1 MPAIDTGRTTLFYD
15 LTGPEDAPVILFSN
29 SLGTTLEMWDEVVR
43 RIGGRYRCLR
53 YDTRGHGRS
62 PTMPGAATIDD
73 LADDA
78 AGLLDALGLDA
89 VHVAGLSLG
98 GMTGQALASRHP
110 ARVLSLVLMA
120 TAAQMQPAGAWME
133 RAELVE
139 RQGME
144 TIVEATMGRWFT
156 PGFRQAQP
164 SAVEKVRRRFL
175 ACDPPGYAACCRII
189 AGMDLRERIK
199 AITAPTLV
207 IAGAQDPAT
216 PPAAGEA
223 IAASIPGAQVL
234 VLDPAAHLLAVER
247 GAEVAEALER
257 FLSRHGAEGR
267 PGTGGAS
274 LAAGM
279 ANRKSVLGVAH
290 VQRSLGQASEFN
302 RGWQD
307 FITRVAWG
315 EVWGDPTLPQ
325 KTRSFLTLA
334 ITVAL
339 GREEEFRLHAGAA
352 LRNGVSPDEIRAV
365 LQHAAIYAGVPA
377 ANSAFKW
384 AAEVIEAEGGRP

>member
-1 MPAIDTGRTTLFYD
+1 MPTIDTGATTLFYD
-15 LTGPEDAPVILFSN
+15 VTGPEDAPVVLFSN

-43 RIGGRYRCLR
+43 RLGGRYRCIR

-62 PTMPGAATIDD
+62 PAVPGDADIDT
-73 LADDA
+73 LADDVA
-78 AGLLDALGLDA
+78 RLMDALALPA
-89 VHVAGLSLG
+89 VHFVGLSLG

-110 ARVLSLVLMA
+110 QRVLTLTLMA
-120 TAAQMQPAGAWME
+120 TASQMQPGSAWIE
-133 RAELVE
+133 RAALVE
-139 RQGME
+139 AEG
-144 TIVEATMGRWFT
+144 TAAIVEATMGRWFT
-156 PGFRQAQP
+156 PGFREAQP
-164 SAVEKVRRRFL
+164 SAVEKVRRHFL
-175 ACDPPGYAACCRII
+175 ACDAKGYAACCRII
-189 AGMDLRERIK
+189 AGMDLTGRLG

-207 IAGAQDPAT
+207 VAGAQDPAT
-216 PPAAGEA
+216 PPSAAEA
-223 IAASIPGAQVL
+223 IASRVPGAVL
-234 VLDPAAHLLAVER
+234 EVLDPAAHLLAVER
-247 GAEVAEALER
+247 AAEAAALIAR
-257 FLSRHGAEGR
+257 FLIAHGADGR
-267 PGTGGAS
+267 PGQGGAS
-274 LAAGM
+274 TATGM

-290 VQRSLGQASEFN
+290 VQRSMSGATDFN

-315 EVWGDPTLPQ
+315 EVWGDETLPQ

-352 LRNGVSPDEIRAV
+352 LRNGTSPDEIRAV

-384 AAEVIEAEGGRP
+384 AAEVIAQETR